1 MDLSNPAA
9 TVTAPLTGRVLE
21 TLSGT
26 TLPLSGRE
34 IQRITGF
41 GSVAGVWKVLARL
54 EQQGVVLADH
64 RLRLTHYVANREHLA
79 WPAIESLV
87 GLRSA
92 LFERIRSEIQ
102 AWTIPPIHASV
113 FGSAARRDADAES
126 DIDLLLVHEDS
137 LASIHLETWGHQ
149 LARLRE
155 HVRTGTGNN
164 CQTLAIS
171 RKRFH
176 EHVTANDPIVKDW
189 ERDSVLIAGEPVSTL
204 IRRA

>member
-9 TVTAPLTGRVLE
+9 TISAPLTGRVLE

-34 IQRITGF
+34 IHRITGF

-54 EQQGVVLADH
+54 EQQGVVVADH
-64 RLRLTHYVANREHLA
+64 RLKLTHYVGNREHLA

-92 LFERIRSEIQ
+92 LFERIRAEIQ
-102 AWTIPPIHASV
+102 AWTVPPIHASV

-126 DIDLLLVHEDS
+126 DVDLLLVCEDS
-137 LASIHLETWGHQ
+137 LAPIHLETWEHQ

-155 HVRTGTGNN
+155 QVRTWTGNN

-171 RKRFH
+171 RRRFGQ
-176 EHVTANDPIVKDW
+176 HVAARDPMVKEW